1 MKKIFIKDHEKQLL
15 AEIRRGNEQAFEELF
30 FHYQPRIVNFLESL
44 THDREISRDM
54 AQEIFLSIWK
64 DRDRLQQV
72 DAVSAYF
79 YQAARHKAYD
89 YFDHLTVSERYA
101 NEYLQKAILNE
112 SEEEKIFVRELQA
125 LIDRTVRQLSPQRQ
139 RIYRLSREH
148 GLSNQEIALHLGISK
163 RTVENQ
169 LTAILAIL
177 RKVIYLLMLF
187 LTNSTG
193 Q

>member
-1 MKKIFIKDHEKQLL
+1 MTVKS
-15 AEIRRGNEQAFEELF
+15 AEIW
-30 FHYQPRIVNFLESL
+30 HKKY
-44 THDREISRDM
+44 
-54 AQEIFLSIWK
+54 FLSIWK

-101 NEYLQKAILNE
+101 DEYSQKAIQDE

-125 LIDRTVRQLSPQRQ
+125 LIDRTVRLLSPQRQ
-139 RIYRLSREH
+139 LIYRLSREH

-163 RTVENQ
+163 RTVENH
-169 LTAILAIL
+169 LTAALAIL
-177 RKVIYLLMLF
+177 RKVIYLSALF
-187 LTNSTG
+187 LANSIG

>member
-1 MKKIFIKDHEKQLL
+1 MKDCEKQLL
-15 AEIRRGNEQAFEELF
+15 AEIRRGNEHAFEELF
-30 FHYQPRIVNFLESL
+30 FRYQPRIVNFLEGL

-54 AQEIFLSIWK
+54 AQEIFLSVWRN
-64 DRDRLQQV
+64 RDKLQQV
-72 DAVSAYF
+72 NAVSTYF

-89 YFDHLTVSERYA
+89 YFEHLTVSERYV
-101 NEYLQKAILNE
+101 NEYLQKAVLNE

-125 LIDRTVRQLSPQRQ
+125 LIDRTILLLSPQRQ

-148 GLSNQEIALHLGISK
+148 GLSNQEIAIRLGISK

-169 LTAILAIL
+169 LTTILAIL
-177 RKVIYLLMLF
+177 RKVIYLSVLYLA
-187 LTNSTG
+187 NSIG

>member
-1 MKKIFIKDHEKQLL
+1 MKDIDQQLL
-15 AEIRRGNEQAFEELF
+15 AKIRRGNEQAFEELF
-30 FHYQPRIVNFLESL
+30 LRYQPRIVNFLESL

-64 DRDRLQQV
+64 DRDKLQQV
-72 DAVSAYF
+72 DTISSYF

-101 NEYLQKAILNE
+101 DEYLQKAIRNE

-125 LIDRTVRQLSPQRQ
+125 LIDRTVCLLSPQRQ

-148 GLSNQEIALHLGISK
+148 GLSNQEIALRLGISK

-169 LTAILAIL
+169 LTAALAIL
-177 RKVIYLLMLF
+177 RKIIYLTALF
-187 LTNSTG
+187 LIHSID
-193 Q
+193 

>member
-1 MKKIFIKDHEKQLL
+1 MKEHEKQLL

-30 FHYQPRIVNFLESL
+30 FRYQPRIVNFLESL

-54 AQEIFLSIWK
+54 AQEIFLSIWR
-64 DRDRLQQV
+64 DRDRLLQV
-72 DAVSAYF
+72 DTVSAYF
-79 YQAARHKAYD
+79 YRAARNKAYD
-89 YFDHLTVSERYA
+89 YFDHLAVSERYA
-101 NEYLQKAILNE
+101 DEYLQKAIREE

-148 GLSNQEIALHLGISK
+148 GLSNREIALRLGISK

-169 LTAILAIL
+169 LTAALAIL
-177 RKVIYLLMLF
+177 RKVIYLSALLF
-187 LTNSTG
+187 TNATG
-193 Q
+193 W